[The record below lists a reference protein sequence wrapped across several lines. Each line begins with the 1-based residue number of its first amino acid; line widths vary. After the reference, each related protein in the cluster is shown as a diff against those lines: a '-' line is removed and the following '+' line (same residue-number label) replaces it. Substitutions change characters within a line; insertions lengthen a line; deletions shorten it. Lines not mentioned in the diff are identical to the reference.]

1 MQFRIRPSRSL
12 HPIIPTLFLSV
23 VTTASYAGSRSSGGA
38 DAAFPDSGAAWFLE
52 STDGTPRDIS
62 VCFEGDLT
70 AYGDGPQASLNE
82 AFNSWQH
89 YIMQRAGRRL
99 RPQGFLPSFGLNFL
113 IGPCDNADLTIKL
126 GGESEEINQ
135 IRGHFER
142 PISFAYRQTYDLEKG
157 WGKGF
162 IWIAA
167 PSQTDPEVHPDLR
180 QKGILRM
187 LIKHEVGHVFGIG
200 HIENTIMDQQ
210 IVRSL
215 KSAGANPWYLES
227 IDWGRQVLICDG
239 CEDRSHFQPTKAA
252 FQKLVGRDPE
262 GSFVGHL
269 KSTQSGAHILILDDK
284 REGVEEF
291 PFARP
296 NGRDSYFR
304 AAEGI
309 LKAVRST
316 EGQIDILSHP
326 FSGQVIYGYF
336 RLKDGREQAA
346 SMELNSWSMTP
357 YQFQLIDGGWTTPVV
372 H

>member
-1 MQFRIRPSRSL
+1 M
-12 HPIIPTLFLSV
+12 LFQILESQITRLLLGLS
-23 VTTASYAGSRSSGGA
+23 ASVFFSTVAYSGSRSSGGA

-52 STDGTPRDIS
+52 STDNTPRDVS

-82 AFNSWQH
+82 AFHAWQQ

-99 RPQGFLPSFGLNFL
+99 RPQGFLPAFGLNFL
-113 IGPCDNADLTIKL
+113 SGPCDNADLTIKL
-126 GGESEEINQ
+126 GGESEEINR

-142 PISFAYRQTYDLEKG
+142 PISFAYRQSYDLEKG

-162 IWIAA
+162 IWIAD
-167 PSQTDPEVHPDLR
+167 PSAIDPAVHPDLKR
-180 QKGILRM
+180 KGILRI
-187 LIKHEVGHVFGIG
+187 LLKHEVGHIFGIA
-200 HIENTIMDQQ
+200 HIENTIMDDQ

-215 KSAGANPWYLES
+215 KGSESDPWFLDS

-269 KSTQSGAHILILDDK
+269 KSTLSGAHILILDDK

-304 AAEGI
+304 AADGI
-309 LKAVRST
+309 LKSVRST
-316 EGQIDILSHP
+316 DGQIDILSHP

-336 RLKDGREQAA
+336 RLKDGREQVA
-346 SMELNSWSMTP
+346 SMEFNSWSLTP